1 MNDYKKLLNKHYAQQ
16 GQHFTHCAK
25 PTDESSGGRY
35 SFGREGFEELLDLH
49 SDLVMNDPA
58 FLSSTLEMPQ
68 HYSMLR
74 VDMDYKVVGATAVKP
89 LYKVF
94 DAVNLIKK
102 IQEYLKQNI
111 DGVKPE
117 HLRCA
122 FLTKDPYISKDGD
135 LRHGYHLQFIHC
147 FLPKQANTRL
157 AEHFHSLD
165 NNFDKIQ
172 NHPWLLYGSQKSKE
186 SGRYSVEQIV
196 MEDGSCQDPEEY
208 FQHNYSIFDLKE
220 NKIKFDKPIA
230 WYYPRIFNSSF
241 QPTDLRIQAG
251 SQQLPCRQPEHRLF
265 PSTGILRG
273 LRRIWRP
280 NSGNR

>member
-135 LRHGYHLQFIHC
+135 LRHSSTASSPNKQTPV
-147 FLPKQANTRL
+147 LPNISTPWTTTLTRYKTTRGSFMVHKNRRNRDGT
-157 AEHFHSLD
+157 AW
-165 NNFDKIQ
+165 NR
-172 NHPWLLYGSQKSKE
+172 LLWRT
-186 SGRYSVEQIV
+186 GRA
-196 MEDGSCQDPEEY
+196 
-208 FQHNYSIFDLKE
+208 KT
-220 NKIKFDKPIA
+220 
-230 WYYPRIFNSSF
+230 PRNISS
-241 QPTDLRIQAG
+241 TTTA
-251 SQQLPCRQPEHRLF
+251 S
-265 PSTGILRG
+265 ST
-273 LRRIWRP
+273 
-280 NSGNR
+280 